1 MPSAATESAMA
12 CCRFVG
18 ATVRNRLLVTVS
30 GAAAISCGDQDEVA
44 VDGVVTAGAATVPPA
59 AISQGIVQIWPFHF
73 SGKRRWFRSWTY
85 EPSSSAART
94 VRNPMRFRAGNE
106 RSWSGLVPSGTIIR

>member
-44 VDGVVTAGAATVPPA
+44 VDGVDGAVVTAVAVGVDLVEDGHRRLLPE
-59 AISQGIVQIWPFHF
+59 IVQ
-73 SGKRRWFRSWTY
+73 S
-85 EPSSSAART
+85 
-94 VRNPMRFRAGNE
+94 
-106 RSWSGLVPSGTIIR
+106 